1 MLWQRNAEL
10 GVEKDQVAWADYFDW
25 QDGSSTIERFG
36 CVMNSTS
43 VSRNF
48 LMWSGGDVT
57 RLRGRHVS
65 SGLFDARRFPML
77 GQTLDEADDEPGG
90 LQRAVLS
97 YSLWTQAFG
106 SDMQV
111 IGQTLDLGRTTRP
124 DRPWRGCPV

>member
-25 QDGSSTIERFG
+25 QTESQTIERFG
-36 CVMNSTS
+36 CVVNSMS
-43 VSRNF
+43 LCRNF
-48 LMWSGGDVT
+48 MMWSGGDVT

-65 SGLFDARRFPML
+65 SGLFDVLGVPPML
-77 GQTLDEADDEPGG
+77 DQTLDEADDEPGG

-111 IGQTLDLGRTTRP
+111 IGQTLDLGRDDP
-124 DRPWRGCPV
+124 A